1 VDLPW
6 NFDKNIVLRD
16 ILRLDAAFGQAV
28 SYNPTITFRLY
39 LLPSW
44 EALPEHLPQIQNGVA
59 AAFEEAKKL
68 SGV

>member
-1 VDLPW
+1 
-6 NFDKNIVLRD
+6 
-16 ILRLDAAFGQAV
+16 LDAAFGQAV
-28 SYNPTITFRLY
+28 FYNPTITFRLY